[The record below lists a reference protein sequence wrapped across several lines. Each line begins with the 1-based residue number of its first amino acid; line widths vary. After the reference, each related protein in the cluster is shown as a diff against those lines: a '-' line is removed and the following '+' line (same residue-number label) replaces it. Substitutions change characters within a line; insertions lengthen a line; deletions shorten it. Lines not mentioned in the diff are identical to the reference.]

1 MREMKDS
8 GVAWI
13 GEIPAQWDIKTI
25 RNLLIERNEKNR
37 ELSEKTILSL
47 SAKSGVTLYSSENH
61 SGNKPREDLSDYKIV
76 RENDI
81 VVNSMNILS
90 GSVGLSKYTGVV
102 SPVYYIYYPREKND
116 VQYLHFIF
124 QCFEFQRSLWGL
136 GNGILIKETES
147 GSLNTIRMRIPSK
160 KLSLQEFPSPP
171 IDEQQKIAAYLDCKC
186 TQIDA
191 LIINAQE
198 QIEKL
203 KSYKQSIITET
214 VTKGINPDVE
224 MKDSGVEWIGE
235 IPVHWSIIRKLSYV
249 TTEGISYGIVKLYD
263 PDDENGVKVLRCSDV
278 LEGYICTDNIR
289 TVTKEVSQE
298 YSRTILS
305 GGEVLVNVRGSLGG
319 CSIVPNDMAG
329 YNIAREV
336 AKISPDVSINNKY
349 LMYYLLS
356 HCFVDYRT
364 RHLAGSVYIGLNIE
378 LLSSCPIP
386 FPELFEQQQITDY
399 LDRKCSQIDKLIALK
414 HQKTEKLQ
422 QYKKSLI
429 YEYVTGKKEV

>member
-1 MREMKDS
+1 MLEFSQIKLKYIADIFNGNS
-8 GVAWI
+8 ISDDKKNEYEGKN
-13 GEIPAQWDIKTI
+13 IPYIPTK
-25 RNLLIERNEKNR
+25 
-37 ELSEKTILSL
+37 ELSVEDGSINYENGLSVNEEDGFRIAPSDSVL
-47 SAKSGVTLYSSENH
+47 MCIEGGSAGKKIGFTDRPVAFVNKLCCIHGTTASPKFLYHALRSKDFTEQFFLNMTGLIGGVTVSVLKNLYVTLPN
-61 SGNKPREDLSDYKIV
+61 RIEDQQTIADHLD
-76 RENDI
+76 R
-81 VVNSMNILS
+81 
-90 GSVGLSKYTGVV
+90 
-102 SPVYYIYYPREKND
+102 
-116 VQYLHFIF
+116 
-124 QCFEFQRSLWGL
+124 QC
-136 GNGILIKETES
+136 
-147 GSLNTIRMRIPSK
+147 
-160 KLSLQEFPSPP
+160 
-171 IDEQQKIAAYLDCKC
+171 A
-186 TQIDA
+186 QIDA
-191 LIINAQE
+191 LIANAEQ

-203 KSYKQSIITET
+203 KAYKQSIITET

>member
-1 MREMKDS
+1 MD
-8 GVAWI
+8 
-13 GEIPAQWDIKTI
+13 P
-25 RNLLIERNEKNR
+25 LLIVKKKTVICFW
-37 ELSEKTILSL
+37 LPSEVH
-47 SAKSGVTLYSSENH
+47 SAKRFILHSQHLQFSVIKEDGKEESFQKTVELKQGFCYSSSVTL
-61 SGNKPREDLSDYKIV
+61 
-76 RENDI
+76 
-81 VVNSMNILS
+81 
-90 GSVGLSKYTGVV
+90 
-102 SPVYYIYYPREKND
+102 
-116 VQYLHFIF
+116 
-124 QCFEFQRSLWGL
+124 
-136 GNGILIKETES
+136 
-147 GSLNTIRMRIPSK
+147 
-160 KLSLQEFPSPP
+160 
-171 IDEQQKIAAYLDCKC
+171 
-186 TQIDA
+186 
-191 LIINAQE
+191 
-198 QIEKL
+198 
-203 KSYKQSIITET
+203 
-214 VTKGINPDVE
+214 
-224 MKDSGVEWIGE
+224 
-235 IPVHWSIIRKLSYV
+235 
-249 TTEGISYGIVKLYD
+249 EGHEHV
-263 PDDENGVKVLRCSDV
+263 P
-278 LEGYICTDNIR
+278 
-289 TVTKEVSQE
+289 VTKEVSQE

-414 HQKTEKLQ
+414 HQKTEKIQ